1 MKHLKV
7 GLPLI
12 IIVGFLAQPG
22 LSRLFPF
29 PGSDIVFALIIG
41 ISVIVVSLILLNKQ
55 FRPIDDLFMQI
66 EGKTAMEGYHEV
78 SRRLINQ
85 VRESHEYR
93 ERTTDAF
100 SELGTIN
107 LKIDEETSANLSD
120 IINSMA
126 DTISNLKN
134 AIYKHASEINDISS
148 NINTTNKYAEETA
161 EKTMESAEILSA
173 SSSKIKE
180 MLGAIEASNNE
191 ILRLEEITKE
201 IEKST
206 GMIDDIADQTNLLAL
221 NAAIEAARAG
231 EAGRG
236 FSIVADEVRKLAEH
250 SSRATKEIISKIH
263 AIREAVSLSFEKLGS
278 VSEAAHEVNASTK
291 KASMGAS
298 TVMGAISNLED
309 QISSINNTLVQFK
322 ESMDLIDGLTE
333 NCGNSVE
340 STRQTFDRTRQH
352 LSEINT
358 LINKIKNMAIR

>member
-1 MKHLKV
+1 MKPIKV
-7 GLPLI
+7 ALPLI
-12 IIVGFLAQPG
+12 IFIGFLSHLS

-29 PGSDIVFALIIG
+29 PGSDIVFAFITCIA
-41 ISVIVVSLILLNKQ
+41 VIVVSVIFLNNQ
-55 FRPIDDLFMQI
+55 SRHIDNLFLQLA
-66 EGKTAMEGYHEV
+66 GKTDLEGFDEV
-78 SRRLINQ
+78 SGYLINQ
-85 VRESHEYR
+85 VRENR
-93 ERTTDAF
+93 EFRGKISDTL

-134 AIYKHASEINDISS
+134 AIYKHAAEINDISS

-263 AIREAVSLSFEKLGS
+263 AIRKAVSLSFEKLES
-278 VSEAAHEVNASTK
+278 VSAAAHEVNASTK

-333 NCGNSVE
+333 NCGNSVA
-340 STRQTFDRTRQH
+340 SSRQTFDRTRQH

-358 LINKIKNMAIR
+358 IINKINHLDTH